1 MHFNKLPSFLFL
13 LQTARSEPL
22 TTTPQLPSMDGV
34 LDHVVIY
41 QPLPPAPEYKSDDS
55 FNARGMEHVY
65 LLTNTF
71 LDLIQ
76 RDDVLPKGIN
86 TSMIISAVGEGPNAC
101 LQFLKLHWQDFLF
114 QYIGVLTTGI
124 FGLLLAIILPLIG
137 LFFCCCR
144 CAGKCGAYPDSHY
157 DKRSDACKRFLT
169 GVLLSTFV
177 IAAMFGAVCAF
188 VTNHYTFTGW
198 TDLTRK
204 MDTSL
209 DDAGEYF
216 KHTGGS
222 VEVLLVTNFAELEEV
237 VNDILDESG
246 PTLKKKLANITEAF
260 AIETLNDL
268 VSGLRKVKRNLRDI
282 SDDTNELEAKV
293 AQLQDGLSRSQKSL
307 SSALE
312 GCNSNQVCE
321 KFLNQYN
328 LDKDLAMAD
337 DFLKIKFRMPAIT
350 NVLSDISDLIENN
363 IEEKVLV
370 GKAKFDEVEK
380 QIEQSIEDIKPKVKS
395 ELRQMGV
402 QLQNQNNKIKAAL
415 QEVDLA
421 VIKKD
426 IPKLD
431 EHSLKYVEYRYYVG
445 LVMSSAILMIL
456 LCFILGL
463 FYGMCGKRPGGLYGD
478 DCCNRGTGASFLVSG
493 IYFTFFFSFLLLLLT
508 TLHFLVGAA
517 VDKSVCK
524 TLLAPHR
531 SDVFVQLDKQFLQ
544 PKLNE
549 VLNEASN
556 GNNQYSASKL
566 ISDCHTNDTIY
577 NILNLESVYNI
588 TELTNWRSNYGIGEY
603 IENLKNKIQIKELSG
618 ITLLT
623 PETTRDLEEL
633 ARSGISDMDFSKFT
647 EILEDEITKI
657 DLRSFIR
664 HLRTVREQ
672 VSRYPSIKF
681 VATKL
686 GNEALYLENMNRVVE
701 QVKLTL
707 RHLKESVNQLET
719 NIKFN
724 KSSLREAIHTLI
736 GQANRATGVIRSRGP
751 ELIGDLTERYVTE
764 TVGLIDEY
772 VDRVISSIQGE
783 VGYCAPL
790 STSYNATVVAFCHEI
805 VDPFNG
811 FWASIGWCFLIYLPC
826 TCLSVSLISLYRKS
840 EGYPGPLVETET
852 QPLDKKRRNQG
863 RGHRRNPS
871 GLPEV
876 THSRAL
882 PPVPGEMVAERAH
895 SRYRDTSATRNME
908 PPRYTSNPSLNHSAP
923 PSAPSGE
930 YERPPPYYY
939 PGP

>member
-1 MHFNKLPSFLFL
+1 MHFYTIPSFLFL
-13 LQTARSEPL
+13 LHTATSDSL
-22 TTTPQLPSMDGV
+22 TTTPQLPSLNGV
-34 LDHVVIY
+34 LDHVVVY
-41 QPLPPAPEYKSDDS
+41 QPLPAAPEYKSDDS

-86 TSMIISAVGEGPNAC
+86 TSMIINAVGEGPAST
-101 LQFLKLHWQDFLF
+101 LQFMKAHWQDLLL
-114 QYIGVLTTGI
+114 QYIGVLTTGV

-157 DKRSDACKRFLT
+157 DKRSDACKRFFT
-169 GVLLSTFV
+169 GVLLSVFV
-177 IAAMFGAVCAF
+177 IAAMFGSVCAF

-204 MDTSL
+204 MDISL
-209 DDAGEYF
+209 DDTGHYF
-216 KHTGGS
+216 QHTGDS
-222 VEVLLVTNFAELEEV
+222 VHVLLVTNFAELEEV

-246 PTLKKKLANITEAF
+246 PTLKKQLANITEAV

-268 VSGLRKVKRNLRDI
+268 VSGLSKVKRNLRDI

-293 AQLQDGLSRSQKSL
+293 AQLQDGLSRSQRSL

-312 GCNSNQVCE
+312 GCTSNQVCE
-321 KFLNQYN
+321 KFLSQYN

-337 DFLKIKFRMPAIT
+337 DFLKIKFKMPAIT
-350 NVLSDISDLIENN
+350 GVLSDISDLIEND

-370 GKAKFDEVEK
+370 GKAKFDLIEK
-380 QIEQSIEDIKPKVKS
+380 QIEQSIEDIKPKVKT
-395 ELRQMGV
+395 ELREMGK
-402 QLQNQNNKIKAAL
+402 QLETQNGKIKAAL
-415 QEVDLA
+415 QSLDLA
-421 VIKKD
+421 VIQKD

-431 EHSLKYVEYRYYVG
+431 THTLKYVEYRYYVG
-445 LVMSSAILMIL
+445 LVMASGIL
-456 LCFILGL
+456 LILFCFILGL

-478 DCCNRGTGASFLVSG
+478 DCCNTGTGASFLVSG
-493 IYFTFFFSFLLLLLT
+493 IYFTFLFSFLLLLLT
-508 TLHFLVGAA
+508 TAHFLLGAGVEKA
-517 VDKSVCK
+517 VCQ
-524 TLLAPHR
+524 TLLAPHQ
-531 SDVFVQLDKQFLQ
+531 SDLFQQIDQHYFQ
-544 PKLNE
+544 PTLNE
-549 VLNEASN
+549 VLNDASN
-556 GNNQYSASKL
+556 GNNRYSATKL

-577 NILNLESVYNI
+577 NILKLESVYNI
-588 TELTNWRSNYGIGEY
+588 TELTNWRSHYGIGEY
-603 IENLKNKIQIKELSG
+603 IENLKNKLQIGELSG

-623 PETTRDLEEL
+623 PETTHDLEEL
-633 ARSGISDMDFSKFT
+633 ARSEISDMDFSKFSD
-647 EILEDEITKI
+647 ILEDEITKI

-664 HLRTVREQ
+664 HLRTLREQ
-672 VSRYPSIKF
+672 VSRYPSLKF

-686 GNEALYLENMNRVVE
+686 DNEALYLGNMNKVVE
-701 QVKLTL
+701 TVKLTL
-707 RHLKESVNQLET
+707 RHLKQSVTQLEK

-724 KSSLREAIHTLI
+724 KSSMREAIHTLI
-736 GQANRATGVIRSRGP
+736 GQANRATSVIRSKGP
-751 ELIGDLTERYVTE
+751 QLIGDLTGRYVSE

-772 VDRVISSIQGE
+772 VDRVLTSIERE

-811 FWASIGWCFLIYLPC
+811 FWASIGWCFLLFLPC
-826 TCLSVSLISLYRKS
+826 ICLSVSLISLYRKS

-852 QPLDKKRRNQG
+852 QPLDKKRRDRA
-863 RGHRRNPS
+863 RGHRRTPS
-871 GLPEV
+871 GFPEV

-882 PPVPGEMVAERAH
+882 PPVPGEVEERAH
-895 SRYRDTSATRNME
+895 SRYRDTSATRHIE
-908 PPRYTSNPSLNHSAP
+908 PPRYTSNPSLNQRSP

>member
-1 MHFNKLPSFLFL
+1 MHFNNHLQSFLFL
-13 LQTARSEPL
+13 YNFYTAASEPL
-22 TTTPQLPSMDGV
+22 TTTPHLPSMEGV

-41 QPLPPAPEYKSDDS
+41 QPLPPSPEYKSDDS

-65 LLTNTF
+65 LLTSTF

-76 RDDVLPKGIN
+76 RDNVLPAGIN
-86 TSMIISAVGEGPNAC
+86 TSMIISAVGQGPEASF
-101 LQFLKLHWQDFLF
+101 QFFKLHWQEFLL
-114 QYIGVLTTGI
+114 QYIGVLTTGV
-124 FGLLLAIILPLIG
+124 FGLLLAFILPLIG

-157 DKRSDACKRFLT
+157 DKRSDACKRFFT
-169 GVLLSTFV
+169 GILLSTFV

-198 TDLTRK
+198 TDLTKR

-209 DDAGEYF
+209 DDAGDYF
-216 KHTGGS
+216 EHTGDS

-237 VNDILDESG
+237 IGDVLDESG
-246 PTLKKKLANITEAF
+246 PALKKKLANVTEAI

-282 SDDTNELEAKV
+282 SDDTNELESKV
-293 AQLQDGLSRSQKSL
+293 AQLKDGLTRSQKSL

-321 KFLNQYN
+321 KFLEQYN
-328 LDKDLAMAD
+328 LDKDLAMAE
-337 DFLKIKFRMPAIT
+337 DFLKIEFRMPAIT

-363 IEEKVLV
+363 IEEKVMV

-380 QIEQSIEDIKPKVKS
+380 QIEQNIEDIKPKVKS
-395 ELRQMGV
+395 ELREMGV
-402 QLQNQNNKIKAAL
+402 QLENQNNKIKAAL
-415 QEVDLA
+415 QEIDLA

-431 EHSLKYVEYRYYVG
+431 DHTIEYVEYRYYIG
-445 LVMSSAILMIL
+445 LVMSSAILIIL
-456 LCFILGL
+456 FCFILGL

-493 IYFTFFFSFLLLLLT
+493 IYFTFLFSFLLLLLT
-508 TLHFLVGAA
+508 TLHFLVGAS

-524 TLLAPHR
+524 TLLAPHK
-531 SDVFVQLDKQFLQ
+531 SDIFTQLDKQFLQ
-544 PKLNE
+544 PRLSE
-549 VLNEASN
+549 VLNEASS

-566 ISDCHTNDTIY
+566 IADCHTNDTIY

-603 IENLKNKIQIKELSG
+603 IENLKNKIRIKELSG
-618 ITLLT
+618 IKLLT

-647 EILEDEITKI
+647 DILEDEITKI
-657 DLRSFIR
+657 DLRNFIR
-664 HLRTVREQ
+664 HLRTLREQ
-672 VSRYPSIKF
+672 VGRYPSIKF

-686 GNEALYLENMNRVVE
+686 GNEALYLENMNDVVE

-719 NIKFN
+719 NIKFH
-724 KSSLREAIHTLI
+724 KSSLREAIHDLI
-736 GQANRATGVIRSRGP
+736 GQATRATGVIRNKGP
-751 ELIGDLTERYVTE
+751 ELIGDLTEKYVAE

-772 VDRVISSIQGE
+772 VERVIDSIQTE

-790 STSYNATVVAFCHEI
+790 STSYNATVVAFCHEV

-826 TCLSVSLISLYRKS
+826 ICLSVSLISLYRKS
-840 EGYPGPLVETET
+840 EGYPGPLVETQET
-852 QPLDKKRRNQG
+852 QPLDKKRRG

-882 PPVPGEMVAERAH
+882 PPVPGEERAH
-895 SRYRDTSATRNME
+895 SRYRDTSVRNME
-908 PPRYTSNPSLNHSAP
+908 PPRYTSNPSLHHNSPPTAP
-923 PSAPSGE
+923 AGE

>member
-1 MHFNKLPSFLFL
+1 MTSPRLS
-13 LQTARSEPL
+13 SE
-22 TTTPQLPSMDGV
+22 SGV
-34 LDHVVIY
+34 LDNVVIY
-41 QPLPPAPEYKSDDS
+41 QPLPPAPEYKSDDG

-76 RDDVLPKGIN
+76 RDNVLPEGIN
-86 TSMIISAVGEGPNAC
+86 TTMIISAISNGPADGI
-101 LQFLKLHWQDFLF
+101 QFMKEHWQDFLL

-124 FGLLLAIILPLIG
+124 FGLLLALILPLVGI
-137 LFFCCCR
+137 FFCCCR

-157 DKRSDACKRFLT
+157 DKKSDSCKRFFT
-169 GVLLSTFV
+169 GILLSTFV

-198 TDLTRK
+198 TDLTRR

-209 DDAGEYF
+209 DDAGDYF
-216 KHTGGS
+216 EHTSDS
-222 VEVLLVTNFAELEEV
+222 VKVLLVTNFAELEEV
-237 VNDILDESG
+237 VGDILDDSG
-246 PTLKKKLANITEAF
+246 PKLKAKLANITEAI
-260 AIETLNDL
+260 AIDSLNDL
-268 VSGLRKVKRNLRDI
+268 VSGLRKAKRNLKDI
-282 SDDTNELEAKV
+282 NDDTNELEYKV

-321 KFLNQYN
+321 RFMKQYN
-328 LDKDLAMAD
+328 IDKDLAMAD
-337 DFLKIKFRMPAIT
+337 EFLKIKFRMPAIT
-350 NVLSDISDLIENN
+350 NVLSEISDLIENN
-363 IEEKVLV
+363 IEDKVLV
-370 GKAKFDEVEK
+370 GKAKFDDIEK
-380 QIEQSIEDIKPKVKS
+380 QIEQSIEGIKPKVKS
-395 ELRQMGV
+395 ELREMGF
-402 QLQNQNNKIKAAL
+402 QLESQYHKVRSAL
-415 QEVDLA
+415 QEIDIA
-421 VIKKD
+421 VLKRD

-431 EHSLKYVEYRYYVG
+431 EHTLEYVEYRYYVG
-445 LVMSSAILMIL
+445 LVMSSCIL
-456 LCFILGL
+456 LILVCFILGL

-493 IYFTFFFSFLLLLLT
+493 IYFTFLFSFCLLILT

-517 VDKSVCK
+517 VDKSICK
-524 TLLAPHR
+524 TLTAPHN
-531 SDVFVQLDKQFLQ
+531 SDVFNQLDKQFLQ

-549 VLNEASN
+549 VLDEASN
-556 GNNQYSASKL
+556 GKNHFSASKL
-566 ISDCHTNDTIY
+566 ISDCHSNDTIY
-577 NILNLESVYNI
+577 NILNLENVYDI
-588 TELTNWRSNYGIGEY
+588 DELSNWRSNFGIGEY
-603 IENLKNKIQIKELSG
+603 IENLKNKIRIRELSD

-623 PETTRDLEEL
+623 PSTTRDLEEL
-633 ARSGISDMDFSKFT
+633 ARSKISDMDFSQFT

-657 DLRSFIR
+657 DLRNFIR
-664 HLRTVREQ
+664 HLRTLKEQ
-672 VSRYPSIKF
+672 LGRYPSIKF
-681 VATKL
+681 VAVKL
-686 GNEALYLENMNRVVE
+686 GNEALDLENMNRIVE

-707 RHLKESVNQLET
+707 RHLKESVKQLET

-724 KSSLREAIHTLI
+724 KSSLREAIRSLI
-736 GQANRATGVIRSRGP
+736 EQANRATGVIRNQGP
-751 ELIGDLTERYVTE
+751 ELIGELAEKYVTE

-772 VDRVISSIQGE
+772 VDRVITSVQAE

-826 TCLSVSLISLYRKS
+826 ICLSVSLISLYRKS
-840 EGYPGPLVETET
+840 EGYPGPLVEPET
-852 QPLDKKRRNQG
+852 QPLDKKRRKQG

-871 GLPEV
+871 GLPEM

-882 PPVPGEMVAERAH
+882 PPVPGEERAH
-895 SRYRDTSATRNME
+895 SRYRDTSIRNME
-908 PPRYTSNPSLNHSAP
+908 PPRYTSNPSLNHSST
-923 PSAPSGE
+923 PSAPTGE

>member
-1 MHFNKLPSFLFL
+1 MHFYQILPFFLL
-13 LQTARSEPL
+13 LQTAISDK
-22 TTTPQLPSMDGV
+22 TNSQLSTLNSV

-41 QPLPPAPEYKSDDS
+41 QPLPPSPEYKSDDS

-76 RDDVLPKGIN
+76 RDNILPKGIN
-86 TSMIISAVGEGPNAC
+86 TSMIISAVGESPASG
-101 LQFLKLHWQDFLF
+101 LKFLKSHWKDFLL
-114 QYIGVLTTGI
+114 QYIGVLTTVV

-144 CAGKCGAYPDSHY
+144 CVGKCGAYPESHY
-157 DKRSDACKRFLT
+157 DKKSDSCKRFFT
-169 GVLLSTFV
+169 GVLLALFV
-177 IAAMFGAVCAF
+177 IAAMFGSVCAF

-209 DDAGEYF
+209 DDADDYF
-216 KHTGGS
+216 KHTGDS
-222 VEVLLVTNFAELEEV
+222 VQVLLVTNFAELEDV

-246 PTLKKKLANITEAF
+246 PNLKKKLANITEAI
-260 AIETLNDL
+260 AIDTLNDL
-268 VSGLRKVKRNLRDI
+268 VSGLSKVKRNLRDI

-293 AQLQDGLSRSQKSL
+293 AQLQDGLSRSQRSL

-321 KFLNQYN
+321 KFLSQYN
-328 LDKDLAMAD
+328 LNEDLAMAE
-337 DFLKIKFRMPAIT
+337 DFLKIKFRMPEIT
-350 NVLSDISDLIENN
+350 NVLSDISDLIEND

-370 GKAKFDEVEK
+370 GKAKFDLVEK
-380 QIEQSIEDIKPKVKS
+380 QIEQSIEDIKPKVKA
-395 ELRQMGV
+395 ELREMGQ
-402 QLQNQNNKIKAAL
+402 QLENQNSKIKAAL
-415 QEVDLA
+415 QEIDLA
-421 VIKKD
+421 VIQKD

-431 EHSLKYVEYRYYVG
+431 DHSLEYVEYRYYVG
-445 LVMSSAILMIL
+445 LVMSSCILMIL
-456 LCFILGL
+456 FCFILGL
-463 FYGMCGKRPGGLYGD
+463 FYGMCGKRPGGMYGD
-478 DCCNRGTGASFLVSG
+478 DCCNTGTGASFLVSA
-493 IYFTFFFSFLLLLLT
+493 IYFTFLFSFVIMLLT
-508 TLHFLVGAA
+508 TAHFLLGA
-517 VDKSVCK
+517 VVEKTVCK
-524 TLLAPHR
+524 TLLAPHK
-531 SDVFVQLDKQFLQ
+531 SDIFQQVDQQFLQ

-549 VLNEASN
+549 VLNEASS
-556 GNNQYSASKL
+556 GNNRYSASKL
-566 ISDCHTNDTIY
+566 ISECHTNDTIY
-577 NILNLESVYNI
+577 NILKLENVYNI

-603 IENLKNKIQIKELSG
+603 IENLKNKIQIGELSS

-623 PETTRDLEEL
+623 PETTRDLQEL
-633 ARSGISDMDFSKFT
+633 ARSEISDMDFSKFT
-647 EILEDEITKI
+647 DILEDEITKI

-664 HLRTVREQ
+664 HLRTLREQ
-672 VSRYPSIKF
+672 VGRYPPIKF

-686 GNEALYLENMNRVVE
+686 GNEALYLENMNRVAE
-701 QVKLTL
+701 QVKLTI
-707 RHLKESVNQLET
+707 RHLKESVAQLEQ

-724 KSSLREAIHTLI
+724 KSSMREAINSLI
-736 GQANRATGVIRSRGP
+736 AQANRATDVIRSKGP
-751 ELIGDLTERYVTE
+751 ELIGDLTESYVSE

-772 VDRVISSIQGE
+772 VDRVITSVESE

-811 FWASIGWCFLIYLPC
+811 FWASIGWCFLLYLPC
-826 TCLSVSLISLYRKS
+826 ICLSVTLTSLYRKS

-852 QPLDKKRRNQG
+852 QPLDKKRRDQRA

-871 GLPEV
+871 SLPEV

-882 PPVPGEMVAERAH
+882 PPVPGEERPH
-895 SRYRDTSATRNME
+895 SRYRDTSIRNME
-908 PPRYTSNPSLNHSAP
+908 PPRYTSNPSLHHNSP
-923 PSAPSGE
+923 PSAPAGE